1 MWQKQNVIYQSR
13 RTQISAVVE
22 SIQNVS
28 AVTEE
33 VSARAIATLESC
45 DHNQESIQKLA
56 EIMENL
62 RTEAEK
68 LQQEE

>member
-1 MWQKQNVIYQSR
+1 MWQKQNVIYQSS

-33 VSARAIATLESC
+33 VSASAIATLESC
-45 DHNQESIQKLA
+45 DHNQGSIQKLA